1 MMGISVL
8 AIIVYV
14 IGLPA
19 LTLFSTLYLYRN
31 DEMRNPE
38 WLVSLGL
45 FYRDYGVL
53 IAPFH
58 AA

>member
-45 FYRDYGVL
+45 FYRTYGVL